1 MQVTIVGTPAGKTN
15 IGSEQIDGTA
25 QVSHRQ
31 PRHRNQNGHNDE
43 GLSQE
48 YLMAKFETT
57 DSGKKRDGR
66 DTDHAVTS
74 HKVAGESISGE
85 PMAPAY
91 EPKFKSFSG
100 IAKQGVDQV
109 LHTVSQFCIEDKEQ
123 GKLITANGEKSAYE
137 PRPSFMEG
145 LKQAVQGHSKEE
157 ADRLQAEFSIAYM
170 TRKATQFFQ
179 DASGSI
185 VDGFQRCFGLENKSA
200 KNAGAQNLSVD
211 QETGQQ
217 TITIGKRTYPAS
229 DITGQSLAQMS
240 DVPNQTAAPDELEH
254 RKFDAGGKWI
264 SANQIDYS
272 GKKPFSGA
280 PDDVFVITAEGNP
293 GSLRHQNRFWVLAND
308 HLSLHTLSAL
318 VAHLPE
324 RRFFP
329 SGRRLLLVNACES
342 GKPVESSG
350 DEMIEPGIS
359 GRSAAAQLA
368 VLSNSWTIGAAGDIN
383 SDTGEVY
390 TIGQLGQHVP
400 SKWLLF
406 DPKGTPRLEF
416 GAKMTEEDWAKAESL
431 ARKKLDW
438 TE

>member
-1 MQVTIVGTPAGKTN
+1 MP
-15 IGSEQIDGTA
+15 QI
-25 QVSHRQ
+25 
-31 PRHRNQNGHNDE
+31 
-43 GLSQE
+43 
-48 YLMAKFETT
+48 ETG
-57 DSGKKRDGR
+57 DSGKTRDSR
-66 DTDHAVTS
+66 DVDHVTS

-123 GKLITANGEKSAYE
+123 GKLITATGEKPAYE
-137 PRPSFMEG
+137 PRPSFLEG

-185 VDGFQRCFGLENKSA
+185 VSGFQRCVGLDDSNQ
-200 KNAGAQNLSVD
+200 KNSVKQNLGLD

-240 DVPNQTAAPDELEH
+240 DVPNQTVPDELEH
-254 RKFDAGGKWI
+254 RKFDSGGKWI
-264 SANQIDYS
+264 SAYQIDYS

-280 PDDVFVITAEGNP
+280 PDDVFVITAEGHP
-293 GSLRHQNRFWVLAND
+293 GKLMKESRLWVLD
-308 HLSLHTLSAL
+308 GERLSLHTLSAL
-318 VAHLPE
+318 VVHLPE

-329 SGRRLLLVNACES
+329 SGRRLLLVNACKS
-342 GKPVESSG
+342 GKSVESSG

-368 VLSNSWTIGAAGDIN
+368 VLSDSWTIGAAGDIN

-390 TIGQLGQHVP
+390 TIGNLGQHVP
-400 SKWLLF
+400 SKWILF
-406 DPKGTPRLEF
+406 DPKGIPRLEF
-416 GAKMTEEDWAKAESL
+416 GAKMTEEDWQRAESL
-431 ARKKLDW
+431 SRKKLDW
-438 TE
+438 AEQR

>member
-1 MQVTIVGTPAGKTN
+1 MP
-15 IGSEQIDGTA
+15 QI
-25 QVSHRQ
+25 
-31 PRHRNQNGHNDE
+31 
-43 GLSQE
+43 
-48 YLMAKFETT
+48 ETG

-66 DTDHAVTS
+66 DTDHVTS
-74 HKVAGESISGE
+74 HKIAGESISSE

-91 EPKFKSFSG
+91 EPKFKSFSSV
-100 IAKQGVDQV
+100 AKQGVDQV
-109 LHTVSQFCIEDKEQ
+109 LHTVSQFCIEDKEK
-123 GKLITANGEKSAYE
+123 GKVITANGEKSAYE

-145 LKQAVQGHSKEE
+145 LRQAIQGHSKDETE
-157 ADRLQAEFSIAYM
+157 RLQAEFSIAYM

-185 VDGFQRCFGLENKSA
+185 VSGFQRCVGLDDASQ
-200 KNAGAQNLSVD
+200 KNSVKQNLSVD

-240 DVPNQTAAPDELEH
+240 DVPNQTVPDELEH

-280 PDDVFVITAEGNP
+280 PDDVFVITAEGHP
-293 GSLRHQNRFWVLAND
+293 GKLMKESRLWVMD
-308 HLSLHTLSAL
+308 GDRLSLHTLSAL

-329 SGRRLLLVNACES
+329 SGRRLLLVNACKS
-342 GKPVESSG
+342 GKSVESSG

-368 VLSNSWTIGAAGDIN
+368 VLSDSWTIGAAGDVN

-400 SKWLLF
+400 SKWILF

-416 GAKMTEEDWAKAESL
+416 GAKMTEEDWQKAESL
-431 ARKKLDW
+431 SRRKLDW
-438 TE
+438 AEQR